1 MWLLP
6 RTLSFF
12 LVVSPLV
19 AACAGSGSPC
29 RPQGERLASVRYPVR
44 DLVAADGYLYWLD
57 PEFATENSVRGVLMR
72 LPADGG
78 TPQRLAA
85 SDAAEALLRN
95 NVVVA
100 GGAAY
105 WLDPC
110 PTPAPTCT
118 RILTVPLSGGAPRVL
133 AEGRIFAFTVHGEDL
148 FYTLSDEWGLQ
159 QGAPDGEVRRMPAA
173 GGESSLVLSD
183 LVHLR
188 EVLADEQRLYLSVAT
203 SAPEDRHRRAYVLAV
218 SRADHS
224 VSTLVDESGTGGA
237 RPGAF
242 ALFGGYLYFSY
253 FSRVH
258 RVPVTGG
265 AVEDLGDPGERSLS
279 DLTVGQGNVLVADWG
294 EWEGTTDD
302 DPGVYRCGAI
312 RMLPAGG
319 SAWTVLAG
327 GQESPSAV
335 ATLPGWAYWATEGY
349 ADRHDGG
356 IYRVALP
363 E

>member
-1 MWLLP
+1 M
-6 RTLSFF
+6 
-12 LVVSPLV
+12 
-19 AACAGSGSPC
+19 
-29 RPQGERLASVRYPVR
+29 R
-44 DLVAADGYLYWLD
+44 DLAAADGFLYWLN
-57 PEFATENSVRGVLMR
+57 PEPVTENSVRGVLMR
-72 LPADGG
+72 LPAAGG

-85 SDAAEALLRN
+85 SDAAEASLRN
-95 NVVVA
+95 NVIVA
-100 GGAAY
+100 GGMAY

-110 PTPAPTCT
+110 LVPAPTCT

-133 AEGRIFAFTVHGEDL
+133 AEGRIFAFAVHGEDL

-183 LVHLR
+183 LTHLR
-188 EVLADEQRLYLSVAT
+188 EVLADGQRLYLSVAT
-203 SAPEDRHRRAYVLAV
+203 PAPEDRDRRAYVLAV
-218 SRADHS
+218 SRADAS

-242 ALFGGYLYFSY
+242 ALSEGYLYFSY
-253 FSRVH
+253 FGRVH
-258 RVPVTGG
+258 RVPTVGG
-265 AVEDLGDPGERSLS
+265 AVEDLGDPGGRSLD
-279 DLTVGQGNVLVADWG
+279 DLAVGQGNVLVADWG
-294 EWEGTTDD
+294 AWDGTTDD

-312 RMLPAGG
+312 RMLPEGK
-319 SAWTVLAG
+319 SAWMVLAD

-335 ATLPGWAYWATEGY
+335 ATLPGWAYWTTEGY

-356 IYRVALP
+356 IYRLALP